1 MNAAKEKLITSLIDA
16 RIQNIR
22 NNGAEEEWMA
32 DAMNFGWIGYDKHT
46 KEELIE
52 EAKMLEIE
60 DVPTLEE
67 LNAPET

>member
-1 MNAAKEKLITSLIDA
+1 MNAAKEKLITAMIDA

-22 NNGAEEEWMA
+22 NDGAEEEWMA
-32 DAMNFGWIGYDKHT
+32 DAMDFGWIGYDNHT
-46 KEELIE
+46 DEELIE

>member
-1 MNAAKEKLITSLIDA
+1 MNAAKEKLITAIVDMRL
-16 RIQNIR
+16 QELR
-22 NNGAEEEWMA
+22 NNSCEEEWIA
-32 DAMNFGWIGYDKHT
+32 DVVNYGWIGLDAYTD
-46 KEELIE
+46 EELIE